1 MFKDYSRRIIVSLL
15 CLCFAAEI
23 VHAQGDCPSIVQQAL
38 DATKES
44 CDSLGRNQACYGNI
58 NLEATP
64 RDGVPDFTF
73 ETPGDLVDVA
83 NLQSLQLSSLD
94 TDFNSWGV
102 ALMKV
107 QANLPDTL
115 PGQNV
120 TFVLFGDVQI
130 ENKGGDSNS
139 LPSVNVTASKSVN
152 VRAGASTQNRVVSS
166 LASGDTVSADGR
178 NTAGDWLHVQ
188 LDDFKTG
195 WVFANLVTV
204 DGDTSTLKEMDGSE
218 IGTPNYD
225 AMQAFYLKTGIA
237 DSPCEEAPASGI
249 LIQSPQGAQRVTLD
263 VNGVQLQLGST
274 AYIESC
280 PCNGMDVFVVEGS
293 VIVTAAGTSR
303 TVPAGATVHVPTGD
317 DGLAN
322 GTPEAVTPY
331 AVEQVQALPISLL
344 GESIT
349 IAEPIVLS
357 TGSSSAAP
365 SSPSSPGG

>member
-1 MFKDYSRRIIVSLL
+1 MRRLVVVLVSM
-15 CLCFAAEI
+15 CLVFTVVA
-23 VHAQGDCPSIVQQAL
+23 AQGDCPSIVQQAL
-38 DATKES
+38 NAAQDS
-44 CDSLGRNQACYGNI
+44 CDGLGRNQACYGNI

-73 ETPGDLVDVA
+73 NAPGDLADVA

-94 TDFNSWGV
+94 TDSNSWGV

-130 ENKGGDSNS
+130 ENKGGDSDS
-139 LPSVNVTASKSVN
+139 LPTVNISASKSVN

-218 IGTPNYD
+218 IGTPNYG

-237 DSPCEEAPASGI
+237 DSPCEEAPSSGI

-263 VNGVQLQLGST
+263 VNGVNLQLGST

-280 PCNGMDVFVVEGS
+280 PCNGMDVFVIEGS
-293 VIVTAAGTSR
+293 VIVTAVGTSR
-303 TVPAGATVHVPTGD
+303 TVPAGASVHIPTGD

-322 GTPEAVTPY
+322 GAPEAVTPY
-331 AVEQVQALPISLL
+331 APEQVQALPISLL
-344 GESIT
+344 SEPIT
-349 IAEPIVLS
+349 IADPVVLG

-365 SSPSSPGG
+365 AAPSAPGG